1 MAIKKLERR
10 LMLKR
15 LGFGEDP
22 FMASADPRF
31 LYLSSQ
37 HGEVL
42 ERARDVIEEFRGLAV
57 VEGSYG
63 VGKSS
68 LALRLES
75 LYRGQPDEYRVVF
88 IHTTNYESEFAGLQ
102 DMCDFI
108 GVPHKRGLTKQ
119 WRAFEDFLVTEH
131 EQARNVV
138 IILDDA
144 QLMAADSLRIVHTLY
159 NFDAGGRKLA
169 QVILFGQPELG
180 FVFAMHPEIRSRVN
194 SWFRLNPLSVED
206 TVELIRFRCKV
217 AGRDEPLLTQ
227 SGYLDIYEASQGT
240 PRAIV
245 GLCARLLEKMT
256 QNSET
261 TASPKSLDAA
271 IQDWRESYTGPLAM
285 EDSDKQPSTHAQPP
299 DRPTSRRRKAAD
311 APSRTADRVRSA
323 TPARK
328 AGKRARRSPA

>member
-1 MAIKKLERR
+1 MPTKRPERR

-15 LGFGEDP
+15 LGFSEDP

-75 LYRGQPDEYRVVF
+75 LYRGQQDDYQVVF
-88 IHTTNYESEFAGLQ
+88 IHTSSYESEFAGLQ
-102 DMCDFI
+102 DMCEFI
-108 GVPHKRGLTKQ
+108 GIPHKRGLTKQ
-119 WRAFEDFLVTEH
+119 WRAFEDFLVTQH
-131 EQARNVV
+131 QQGRNVV

-144 QLMAADSLRIVHTLY
+144 QLMAPDALRIVHTLY
-159 NFDAGGRKLA
+159 NFDAGGHKLA
-169 QVILFGQPELG
+169 QVILFGQPELSY
-180 FVFAMHPEIRSRVN
+180 VFAMHPEIRSRVS

-217 AGRDEPLLTQ
+217 AGRDDPLVTQ
-227 SGYLDIYEASQGT
+227 AGYLAIYEASQGT

-245 GLCARLLEKMT
+245 SLCARLLEEIA
-256 QNSET
+256 QNGER
-261 TASPKSLDAA
+261 TASAESVEAA
-271 IQDWRESYTGPLAM
+271 IRDWRQSYTGPLA
-285 EDSDKQPSTHAQPP
+285 SDQPAARVPATRPARSRPKAGSPKPARKTPRSAGPSRPST
-299 DRPTSRRRKAAD
+299 
-311 APSRTADRVRSA
+311 
-323 TPARK
+323 K
-328 AGKRARRSPA
+328 AGKRVRSIRS

>member
-1 MAIKKLERR
+1 MPAKKLERR

-15 LGFGEDP
+15 LGFAEDP

-31 LYLSSQ
+31 LYLSTQ

-42 ERARDVIEEFRGLAV
+42 ERARDVIEEFNGLAV

-75 LYRGQPDEYRVVF
+75 LYRGLPDEYRVVF

-102 DMCDFI
+102 DMCEFI

-119 WRAFEDFLVTEH
+119 WRAFEDFLVTQH
-131 EQARNVV
+131 EQGRNVV

-144 QLMAADSLRIVHTLY
+144 QLMAADALRIVHTLY

-180 FVFAMHPEIRSRVN
+180 FIFAMHPEIRSRVS

-227 SGYLDIYEASQGT
+227 AGYLDIYEASQGT

-245 GLCARLLEKMT
+245 SLCTRLLEHMA
-256 QNSET
+256 QNSER
-261 TASPKSLDAA
+261 TASSQSVEPA
-271 IQDWRESYTGPLAM
+271 IRDWRESYTGPLAT
-285 EDSDKQPSTHAQPP
+285 EPSAER
-299 DRPTSRRRKAAD
+299 RPTAAA
-311 APSRTADRVRSA
+311 APSRSQARKPRATTSPSSGHRTRPSA
-323 TPARK
+323 PARK
-328 AGKRARRSPA
+328 AGKSARPTRS